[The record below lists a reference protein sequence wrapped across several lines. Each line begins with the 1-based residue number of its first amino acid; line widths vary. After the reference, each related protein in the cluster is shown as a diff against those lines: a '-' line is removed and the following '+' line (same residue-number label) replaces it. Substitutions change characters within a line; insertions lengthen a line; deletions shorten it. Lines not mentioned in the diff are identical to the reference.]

1 MSLRQKVCSVGSAD
15 SGVMADFTTLME
27 IACHV
32 ALVAATETT
41 TIGED
46 FDAN

>member
-15 SGVMADFTTLME
+15 SGVMADITTLME

-32 ALVAATETT
+32 ALVAATETK
-41 TIGED
+41 TIGEN
-46 FDAN
+46 FDGD